1 MSKDIELNPPEVE
14 FLEKL
19 KESKYSVVFKVRFRE
34 RTCVMKVQID
44 LSNYSPKR
52 LAKFPEIL
60 NDIHAAGVLHA
71 DPKPRNMMVSL
82 SEDDRVLW
90 IDFDSAQTFPEGG
103 DLSPRQLKWV
113 EGEDEMV
120 DYFVDALPKDFEEGK
135 LNRTISYYYEW
146 YV

>member
-1 MSKDIELNPPEVE
+1 MFLNDKLPPNAILIEYIPNLQ
-14 FLEKL
+14 
-19 KESKYSVVFKVRFRE
+19 
-34 RTCVMKVQID
+34 QID

-52 LAKFPEIL
+52 LAKFREIL
-60 NDIHAAGVLHA
+60 DDIHAAGVLHA

-103 DLSPRQLKWV
+103 DLSPRQRKWV

-120 DYFVDALPKDFEEGK
+120 DYFVDALVRFR
-135 LNRTISYYYEW
+135 LCATALANC
-146 YV
+146 